1 MMGVSLMG
9 GVGFGRFVALL
20 ACVAGLAWGGVLP
33 REAVAATA
41 PAGVQSQ
48 EEPSQTPSRTRPYYA
63 CPRSKP
69 RPNEITCDGVIVPR
83 AYRRAQRL
91 RFASGVGST
100 QGGFQ
105 PDGGHGQGAT
115 GFDPADLQRAYDLPS
130 ATAGSG
136 QTVGVVIVGDNP
148 DDESDLATYRATYGL
163 PPCTTANGCFK
174 KVNRFGEQRNYPPPA
189 GGNWAV
195 EGASDI
201 EMVSAICPNCHI
213 ILVEAPGPEEDSTLA
228 TAENT
233 AVALGANEI
242 TNSWGHALKAEDL
255 GYEGAFNHPG
265 VLITVAGGDHGYTS
279 QEWPAESPHVM
290 AVGGTSLFEAPNARG
305 FEEFAWSLGGSTCA
319 QNELKPSW
327 QTDTGCAYRTTS
339 DISAV
344 ADWKNSP
351 VSIYDVYEPNAFGE
365 IGWESWGGT
374 SASSPIIAATY
385 ALTNAYTRSLGPQ
398 AIWQYAKEGGSL
410 NDIISGKNSESGCAV
425 TYLCWA
431 GPGYDGPT
439 GWGTPWG
446 APIVKPPAVG
456 VSLAASGVG
465 QFSAVLNGSVDP
477 EGLDTHFY
485 FQYGESTG
493 YGLVTS
499 EGDAGAGTSAVPES
513 ATVSGLVPGVTYH
526 FRIVVSS
533 SAGVSYGGDR
543 TFTTSAS
550 NRAVASLRDEKTGR
564 RWVFY
569 RGSEGGLWEW
579 SQPSSNPSSWVHIA
593 LRGAHE
599 VAAGSGLSVMHER
612 EAIFVTFTNAAGN
625 LEQVVSNNNGVS
637 WSLSSSFGSSV
648 SPGST
653 IANVREPSNGG
664 AHSENMWVYYVSA
677 NKLFQWRFEGGK
689 WVNSQVTNEVSG
701 TSGLAV
707 MHEREGIFVTY
718 TNAAGNL
725 EQVVSSNDG
734 VSWSLSANFG
744 VGVSPGS
751 TIASVREPSGGSHS
765 EEMWVYYVSS
775 SGALGEYRFEHG
787 EWVSSQATTGV
798 APGSGLSVMHER
810 EAIFVTY
817 TNTAGN
823 LEQVISNNDGV
834 SWSLSANFGVGVAA
848 GSAIVNLREP
858 SEAGNPNSED
868 MWVFYYGPN
877 GAVWQ
882 EKWAGGA
889 WVGSELREVEAAA
902 ASKGDIAWARDEGTG
917 KQWGYYVGTGGV
929 LWQWRYTGGGWVNSQ
944 VTNGVSPSSG
954 VAVMRERETIFV
966 TYVNASGNLQQVVS
980 SNNGVSWALSANF
993 GTSTAAG
1000 STIANVREPSNGGP
1014 HTENMW
1020 VYYVSPSG
1028 VLGQW
1033 RFEGGKWINSSV
1045 TSGVAPSSGVSVMH
1059 EREAIFVTY
1068 TNTAG
1073 NLEQLISGNDGATWA
1088 LSANFGTAATP
1099 GSAIANVREPGNGGP
1114 HTEDMWVYY
1123 VSANK
1128 LFQWR
1133 FEGGRWINS
1142 QVTNEVAAT
1151 SGLSVMHERE
1161 GIFVTYT
1168 NTAGTLE
1175 QVISNNDGAT
1185 WALSANFGA
1194 GVSSGSGVANVR
1206 EPSSEGDPNS
1216 ENMWVY
1222 YVASNGAIGQF
1233 KWNGSTWI
1241 SQSLNTSFEAR
1252 EETSTVKT
1260 ESASNITA
1268 TTATLEGSLSPGGE
1282 ITHYQF
1288 EYGTTTAYGNSI
1300 PVSPKEVAEGLHT
1313 LKVTQAITGLKAN
1326 TTYHYRLVTTA
1337 GFKTLNGEDKTLTT
1351 KAS

>member
-1 MMGVSLMG
+1 MMSLNSM
-9 GVGFGRFVALL
+9 
-20 ACVAGLAWGGVLP
+20 
-33 REAVAATA
+33 
-41 PAGVQSQ
+41 
-48 EEPSQTPSRTRPYYA
+48 
-63 CPRSKP
+63 
-69 RPNEITCDGVIVPR
+69 
-83 AYRRAQRL
+83 
-91 RFASGVGST
+91 
-100 QGGFQ
+100 
-105 PDGGHGQGAT
+105 GAT
-115 GFDPADLQRAYDLPS
+115 GLEPAYGGGKESSGYDPEDLQHAYNLPS
-130 ATAGSG
+130 TTAGFG
-136 QTVGVVIVGDNP
+136 QTVAIVDAY
-148 DDESDLATYRATYGL
+148 DDPKAESDLAVYRSAYGL
-163 PPCTTANGCFK
+163 SPCTTSNGCFK
-174 KVNRFGEQRNYPPPA
+174 KVNEHGEQGSYPPVAPVNT
-189 GGNWAV
+189 GWAA
-195 EGASDI
+195 EITGDI
-201 EMVSAICPNCHI
+201 EMVSAICPNCDI
-213 ILVEAPGPEEDSTLA
+213 LLVEAYNRTVKENESESETNALEYEDASHMA
-228 TAENT
+228 TAENA
-233 AVALGANEI
+233 AVALGAAVI
-242 TNSWGHALKAEDL
+242 SNSWNVRDEESIL
-255 GYEGAFNHPG
+255 GFEGNFNHPG
-265 VLITVAGGDHGYTS
+265 VFIAAASGDHGYALPTPYVA
-279 QEWPAESPHVM
+279 WPAASPHVM
-290 AVGGTSLFEAPNARG
+290 SVGGTTLVPTNNARG
-305 FEEFAWSLGGSTCA
+305 YTEYAWSRGGSACA
-319 QNELKPSW
+319 AHQAKPSW
-327 QTDTGCAYRTTS
+327 QSDTWCSHRAES

-344 ADWKNSP
+344 ADWSHSAL
-351 VSIYDVYEPNAFGE
+351 SIYDSYPTE
-365 IGWESWGGT
+365 IGLGHGWEAWGGT
-374 SASSPIIAATY
+374 SAATPIIAGTY
-385 ALTNAYTRSLGPQ
+385 ALTNAYTRSLGPD
-398 AIWQYAKEGGSL
+398 AIYQYVKEGGTL
-410 NDIISGKNSESGCAV
+410 NDITSGANTGELGNKCLFGPVCE
-425 TYLCWA
+425 A
-431 GPGYDGPT
+431 GVGFDGPT
-439 GWGTPWG
+439 GWGSPWG
-446 APIVKPPAVG
+446 APVVKPPPVG
-456 VSLAASGVG
+456 VSLAAGGVG

-477 EGLDTHFY
+477 EGLDTHYY
-485 FQYGESTG
+485 FQYGESAG
-493 YGLVTS
+493 YGLVTG
-499 EGDAGAGTSAVPES
+499 EGDAGAGTSVVPES
-513 ATVSGLVPGVTYH
+513 ATVGGLLPGVTYH

-543 TFTTSAS
+543 TFTTLAS

-579 SQPSSNPSSWVHIA
+579 SQPSGNPSSWVRIA

-599 VAAGSGLSVMHER
+599 VAAGSSLAVMHER

-625 LEQVVSNNNGVS
+625 LEQIVSNNNGVS
-637 WSLSSSFGSSV
+637 WSLSSSFGTSV
-648 SPGST
+648 SPGSAV
-653 IANVREPSNGG
+653 ANVREPSNGG

-677 NKLFQWRFEGGK
+677 GKLFQWRFEGGK

-707 MHEREGIFVTY
+707 VHEREAIFVTY
-718 TNAAGNL
+718 TNAAGAL
-725 EQVVSSNDG
+725 EQVVSNNDG
-734 VSWSLSANFG
+734 ASWALSANFG
-744 VGVSPGS
+744 AGVSPGS
-751 TIASVREPSGGSHS
+751 VIASVREPSNGGAHS

-775 SGALGEYRFEHG
+775 SGALGEYRFEG
-787 EWVSSQATTGV
+787 GGWVSSQVTSGV
-798 APGSGLSVMHER
+798 APGSGVSVMHER

-834 SWSLSANFGVGVAA
+834 SWSLSANFGVGVLS
-848 GSAIVNLREP
+848 GSAVVNVREP
-858 SEAGNPNSED
+858 SEVGNPNSED

-882 EKWAGGA
+882 EKWASGG
-889 WVGSELREVEAAA
+889 WVDSELREVEAASA
-902 ASKGDIAWARDEGTG
+902 GKGDIAWARDEGTG
-917 KQWGYYVGTGGV
+917 KQWGYYVGVNGI

-966 TYVNASGNLQQVVS
+966 TYATSSGGLQQAIS
-980 SNNGVSWALSANF
+980 NNNGVSWALSSNF
-993 GTSTAAG
+993 GTGVAAG

-1045 TSGVAPSSGVSVMH
+1045 TSGLAPTSGVSVMH

-1073 NLEQLISGNDGATWA
+1073 NLEQVISGNDGVSWA
-1088 LSANFGTAATP
+1088 LSANFGTAATL
-1099 GSAIANVREPGNGGP
+1099 GSTIANVREPGNGGP

-1142 QVTNEVAAT
+1142 QVTNEVAST

-1161 GIFVTYT
+1161 TIFVTYT

-1194 GVSSGSGVANVR
+1194 GVLPGSGIANAR

-1233 KWNGSTWI
+1233 KMNDSTWI
-1241 SQSLNTSFEAR
+1241 GQSLNTSFEAH

-1260 ESASNITA
+1260 ESASSITA
-1268 TTATLEGSLSPGGE
+1268 TTATLQGSLSPGGE

-1288 EYGTTTAYGNSI
+1288 EYGTTTTYGNSI
-1300 PVSPKEVAEGLHT
+1300 PITAKEVAEGLHT
-1313 LKVTQAITGLKAN
+1313 IKVTQAITGLKAN
-1326 TTYHYRLVTTA
+1326 TTYHYRLTTTA
-1337 GFKTLNGEDKTLTT
+1337 GNKTLNGEDKTLTT
-1351 KAS
+1351 KTS